1 MTTEF
6 TWTWKTKIL
15 GQIYDV
21 KIYKDNVLFGHI
33 PDIFL
38 NEIAVIN
45 SKQFLKQTHKSNF
58 KHYTFIVDPSAAVV
72 WCQIKEGRNRE
83 VFAYI
88 DKNTKY
94 DIGISL
100 DDNPNQNNNLDV
112 QLYKDEMF
120 FAKSGKLEIR
130 SNENIELLIVCT
142 FYSYFLRLIDVAL

>member
-58 KHYTFIVDPSAAVV
+58 KHYTFIVDPAESTVL
-72 WCQIKEGRNRE
+72 CQIKEGQNRE
-83 VFAYI
+83 VVAYV
-88 DKNTKY
+88 DKDRKY
-94 DIGISL
+94 DVGISL
-100 DDNPNQNNNLDV
+100 DDNPNQNNNLAV
-112 QLYKDEMF
+112 QLYKDKMF
-120 FAKSGKLEIR
+120 FAKSGKLEVR
-130 SNENIELLIVCT
+130 SNENIELLIVCA
-142 FYSYFLRLIDVAL
+142 FYSYMLRLTDID